1 MKKNQIVIKDTLR
14 DYFLITVSTFLVIAG
29 VYFFKF
35 PNNFTFGGVTGLSVV
50 LGKVLPISPGTV
62 NLILN
67 GILLLVG
74 FLFLGRS
81 FALKTVY
88 SSVLLS
94 VGLSAMEY
102 IFPMK
107 QPLTDQPMLELVFAI
122 VLPAFGSAVLFNI
135 GASSG
140 GTDIVAL
147 ILKKYTSFD
156 IGRAVLF
163 SDLLITFSA
172 CFVFDIKTVLFSFLG
187 LLTKSLVIDNVIE
200 SINLAKYFTVVC
212 SDPETICNFIMHNLN
227 RSATICEAQG
237 AFSHTHKYI
246 VFTVLRRPQAVA
258 LRQFIKKVEPGA
270 FILITNTSEIIGKGF
285 HE

>member
-1 MKKNQIVIKDTLR
+1 MKMKTKAIIK
-14 DYFLITVSTFLVIAG
+14 DYFLITVSTLLIMIG

-35 PNNFTFGGVTGLSVV
+35 PNNFTFGGITGLSVV
-50 LGKVLPISPGTV
+50 LGKITPITPSTV

-67 GILLLVG
+67 FILLVIGLII
-74 FLFLGRS
+74 LGRD
-81 FALKTVY
+81 FALKTIY

-94 VGLSAMEY
+94 LGLSALEY
-102 IFPMK
+102 IYPMK
-107 QPLTDQPMLELVFAI
+107 HPLTDQPMLELIFAI
-122 VLPAFGSAVLFNI
+122 ALPAFGSAVLFNM

-140 GTDIVAL
+140 GTDIVAM
-147 ILKKYTSFD
+147 IVRKYTSSD

-187 LLTKSLVIDNVIE
+187 LFTKSLVIDNVIE
-200 SINLAKYFTVVC
+200 NINLAKYFNVVC
-212 SDPETICNFIMHNLN
+212 SEPEVICDFIVNKLN
-227 RSATICEAQG
+227 RGATICEAKG
-237 AFSHTHKYI
+237 AYSHSNKYI
-246 VFTVLRRPQAVA
+246 VLTALRRSQAVQ

-285 HE
+285 HD